1 MTGQVKED
9 ILTRIGELGVQMK
22 DGQLSFN
29 PQILAK
35 EEFLQIDT
43 TANFVMVD
51 GSIQKINLAKNS
63 LAFTVCQVPVIYQLG
78 NTEKIK
84 VTYTNATED
93 EFDGTL
99 LNENISHELFN
110 RTGTIAFITVIINEI
125 SLR

>member
-51 GSIQKINLAKNS
+51 GSIQK
-63 LAFTVCQVPVIYQLG
+63 
-78 NTEKIK
+78 
-84 VTYTNATED
+84 
-93 EFDGTL
+93 
-99 LNENISHELFN
+99 
-110 RTGTIAFITVIINEI
+110 
-125 SLR
+125 